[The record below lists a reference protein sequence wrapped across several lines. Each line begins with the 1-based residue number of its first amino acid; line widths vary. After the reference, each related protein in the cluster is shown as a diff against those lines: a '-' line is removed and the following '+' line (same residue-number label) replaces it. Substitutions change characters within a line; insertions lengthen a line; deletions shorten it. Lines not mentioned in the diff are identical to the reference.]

1 MAEAPG
7 TKWRGKGKMTEVGR
21 RETKMRGTWVRAVTC
36 VCVFART
43 CGVCYI
49 KRPITIN
56 SGDAVYRGGT
66 RNGIN
71 PRGLSAD
78 MAIMKRIGL
87 LSVPEV
93 RLSKVQSPVTASEN
107 ITSYHNRYSR
117 QSFRY
122 ELSTTVS
129 CVIASWHFQVGG
141 VQRSS
146 VPSVTFHSIDQKMLE
161 YMFSRYLSNCHFFS
175 SYFTKQTI

>member
-1 MAEAPG
+1 
-7 TKWRGKGKMTEVGR
+7 MTFV
-21 RETKMRGTWVRAVTC
+21 C
-36 VCVFART
+36 VCART

-93 RLSKVQSPVTASEN
+93 RLSKVQSPMTAGEN
-107 ITSYHNRYSR
+107 ITSCHNRYSR

-122 ELSTTVS
+122 ELSRALS
-129 CVIASWHFQVGG
+129 LPDIFKLEGG
-141 VQRSS
+141 IQRSS
-146 VPSVTFHSIDQKMLE
+146 MPSVHSID
-161 YMFSRYLSNCHFFS
+161 
-175 SYFTKQTI
+175 